1 MKFGII
7 DPQAKTFDV
16 IDAANI
22 MEAYARVR
30 LDPMKTDHGT
40 VFLMNNDHRACCIV
54 YEFGFF
60 IPAREQH
67 YFAIGQ
73 RLIAGRALIY
83 EADRHGY
90 TVGLSDEAVALIR
103 EGLVWFTSA
112 DEVELAIAAGAVP
125 RPELAVN
132 GEVLWAWPDPAPP
145 EFAERMER

>member
-1 MKFGII
+1 MKFGIA

-16 IDAANI
+16 DDFANV

-30 LDPMKTDHGT
+30 LDPMRTDHGT
-40 VFLMNNDHRACCIV
+40 VFIMANDHRAMCIV

-60 IPAREQH
+60 IPAKDQQ
-67 YFAIGQ
+67 YFAVGE

-90 TVGLSDEAVALIR
+90 TVGLSDEAVATIR
-103 EGLVWFTSA
+103 DGLVWFDTA
-112 DEVELAIAAGAVP
+112 EEVELAILAGAVP

-132 GEVLWAWPDPAPP
+132 GEVLWAWPEPAPP